1 MSLDNANPT
10 ILSSS
15 ELPTHRQRRKA
26 RDESSKEHGLR
37 EVLMGKSSYTMD
49 PFYMSD
55 FSDSDSDDSNV
66 EPIDEQEIYGSY
78 LTVLNLVSSK
88 SLSIT
93 SIMSSNA
100 SWDLSRSGWL

>member
-10 ILSSS
+10 VLNAS

-37 EVLMGKSSYTMD
+37 EVLMGKSSYMMD

-78 LTVLNLVSSK
+78 LTVLSLVSLNSF
-88 SLSIT
+88 SNPST
-93 SIMSSNA
+93 SSSNA
-100 SWDLSRSGWL
+100 F